1 MSFEIQ
7 GKLYKKF
14 DIQQVTDT
22 FKKREFVIELDGQYP
37 QYIQFQLTQDRCGV
51 LDPYNEAQ
59 TIKVFFDLRGREWKS
74 PQGEFK
80 YFNSLNAWKIE
91 AAVDPNAQA
100 AAPVSPPAADGG
112 FPQAADEQKFD
123 DNDDLPF

>member
-1 MSFEIQ
+1 MSFEIE

-14 DIQQVTDT
+14 DTAQVTDT
-22 FKKREFVIELDGQYP
+22 FKKREFVIELDGPYP
-37 QYIQFQLTQDRCGV
+37 QYVIFQLTQDRCGV
-51 LDPYNEAQ
+51 LDSYSE
-59 TIKVFFDLRGREWKS
+59 TDKIKVFFDLRGREWKS

-91 AAVDPNAQA
+91 GATATPPPSEE
-100 AAPVSPPAADGG
+100 APVSNDTFPAAS
-112 FPQAADEQKFD
+112 DEQKFD